1 LELQLSPPPVVS
13 WVRDEEVTMMLD
25 PALLSAVIAGLVAL
39 LPVAATALRR
49 SGLLGT
55 VERLRRERAAVQ
67 IVREQQRMAAL
78 PLPPGTELS
87 HSVENG
93 LRLVVRPAVREDGEG

>member
-1 LELQLSPPPVVS
+1 M
-13 WVRDEEVTMMLD
+13 TLD
-25 PALLSAVIAGLVAL
+25 AALLSTVIAGLVVL
-39 LPVAATALRR
+39 LPIVASALRR

-55 VERLRRERAAVQ
+55 VERLRRERAVVQ

-87 HSVENG
+87 HSVKDG
-93 LRLVVRPAVREDGEG
+93 LRLVVRPEGQDDAEEVTG

>member
-1 LELQLSPPPVVS
+1 MTP
-13 WVRDEEVTMMLD
+13 DA
-25 PALLSAVIAGLVAL
+25 ALLSTVITGLVAL
-39 LPVAATALRR
+39 LPVAASALRR

-67 IVREQQRMAAL
+67 IVREQVRMATL

-93 LRLVVRPAVREDGEG
+93 LRLVVRPEGQDDNEVTG

>member
-1 LELQLSPPPVVS
+1 MTP
-13 WVRDEEVTMMLD
+13 DA
-25 PALLSAVIAGLVAL
+25 ALLSTVIAGLVAL
-39 LPVAATALRR
+39 LPVTASALRR
-49 SGLLGT
+49 SGLLRT

-67 IVREQQRMAAL
+67 IVRHQQRMATL

-93 LRLVVRPAVREDGEG
+93 LRQVVRATGQDDGEEVTG